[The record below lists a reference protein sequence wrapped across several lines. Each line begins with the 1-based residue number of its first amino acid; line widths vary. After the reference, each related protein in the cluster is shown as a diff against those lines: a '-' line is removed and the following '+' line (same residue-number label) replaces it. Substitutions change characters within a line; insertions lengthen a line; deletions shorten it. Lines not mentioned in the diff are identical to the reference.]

1 MLGVQITNDNSQGYN
16 LFTENMP
23 GTLKVVLPEENPI
36 KISFVSPTPEGYRY
50 FGRNHPFVEQLC
62 QFLMANSLSKKH
74 EYGPARSAI
83 IRCAEVTGKTTLLLL
98 RVRNVIEAKKG
109 GSQLVEEEML
119 IRGFSGS
126 AEESNWL
133 SPEQTRKLLHH
144 AEPSTD
150 LSPQA
155 RAGFLKNELEEIEEL
170 YSSGILD
177 QVALKR
183 AEILVEAH
191 ERFQKFLG
199 GVLCDN

>member
-1 MLGVQITNDNSQGYN
+1 MAETIPLWNSSVSFLWPILSVKNTN
-16 LFTENMP
+16 TARP
-23 GTLKVVLPEENPI
+23 
-36 KISFVSPTPEGYRY
+36 
-50 FGRNHPFVEQLC
+50 
-62 QFLMANSLSKKH
+62 
-74 EYGPARSAI
+74 RSAI
-83 IRCAEVTGKTTLLLL
+83 IRCAEVTGKTTLLLF

-109 GSQLVEEEML
+109 GSQLVAEEML
-119 IRGFSGS
+119 IWGFSGS

-144 AEPSTD
+144 AVPSSD

-183 AEILVEAH
+183 AEILVKAH
-191 ERFQKFLG
+191 ERFQKLLG
-199 GVLCDN
+199 GGKYKVVEPVLPWISWVCMFCCRKGKVET